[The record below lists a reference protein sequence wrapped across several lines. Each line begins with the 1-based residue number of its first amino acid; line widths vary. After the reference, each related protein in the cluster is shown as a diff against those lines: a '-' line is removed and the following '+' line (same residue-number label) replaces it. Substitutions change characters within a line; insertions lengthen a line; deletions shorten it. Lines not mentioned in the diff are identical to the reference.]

1 MSMWLRQSTASQE
14 ILLGRFVSSTDGN
27 TEATT
32 LTILNSDIKLW
43 AEGGTTLASKNSG
56 GATHIAGGLY
66 YAVLDA
72 TDTATAGKLEVNV
85 HVAGA
90 LAVRRE
96 FLVLPQKVYDSLM
109 LGSDNLE
116 VDLVQV
122 LGSGALGVGGTVDS
136 NVVQVAGSTAAAT
149 NLAAQMLA
157 QFLGIVSAEASATTT
172 SFTANTTTSPG
183 LSAVAN
189 HYRNGA
195 IGFYGGAEAP
205 LARKVTAYSY
215 SAGVG
220 TFTISPA
227 LDLAPATDGTAKF
240 LILGYLP

>member
-14 ILLGRFVSSTDGN
+14 IELGPFLDNLDGN
-27 TEATT
+27 STEGA
-32 LTILNSDIKLW
+32 LTIAASDIKLW
-43 AEGGTTLASKNSG
+43 KEGATTLVGKNSG
-56 GATHIAGGLY
+56 GATHIADGVY
-66 YAVLDA
+66 SAVLDA
-72 TDTATAGKLEVNV
+72 TDTAAAGKLAV
-85 HVAGA
+85 HCHPAGA

-96 FLVLPQKVYDSLM
+96 YLVLPANVYDALL
-109 LGSDNLE
+109 LGTDDLH

-122 LGSGALGVGGTVDS
+122 LGSAALGVGGTVDS
-136 NVVQVAGSTAAAT
+136 NTVQVAGSTAAAT

-157 QFLGIVSAEASATTT
+157 QFLGVVSADASATTT

-195 IGFYGGAEAP
+195 IGFYGGAEVP
-205 LARKVTAYSY
+205 LARKVTAYGY

-240 LILGYLP
+240 IILGYLP